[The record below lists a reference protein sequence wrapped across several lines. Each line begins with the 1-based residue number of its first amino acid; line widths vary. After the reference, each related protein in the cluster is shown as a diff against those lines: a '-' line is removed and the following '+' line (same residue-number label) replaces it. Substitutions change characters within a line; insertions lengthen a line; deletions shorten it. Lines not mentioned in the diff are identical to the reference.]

1 MWKTALSSCTPLTY
15 FIDLR
20 KIRTGAMC
28 YCRST
33 KIKKF
38 QLFVRKITG
47 MSHHCLKKNK
57 TNNFRKNTIFFSIC
71 KYFAA
76 LLLTAKMAPVTVK
89 GKGMP
94 FLNETFEIKKGGTLI
109 NFNKPEI
116 PLPIFIYLY
125 KKMGYLV
132 VVVFVT
138 YEQLQETKERTAYL
152 A

>member
-1 MWKTALSSCTPLTY
+1 
-15 FIDLR
+15 
-20 KIRTGAMC
+20 MC

-47 MSHHCLKKNK
+47 MSHHCLKKNE
-57 TNNFRKNTIFFSIC
+57 TNNFRKNSIFFSIC
-71 KYFAA
+71 KFFVA

-89 GKGMP
+89 GRGMP
-94 FLNETFEIKKGGTLI
+94 FLNEAFEIKKGGTLI

-116 PLPIFIYLY
+116 PLLVFIYLY

-138 YEQLQETKERTAYL
+138 YEL
-152 A
+152 AARNKRKNCLSRIVL